1 MLVVLPLMI
10 LQACNTVYYKRHA
23 EPPPPPPPPPTCAA
37 VPVIDPSSIRGL
49 DTSKPSAPNV
59 LYFVFERVQGASTPL
74 DEFGLLSA
82 DDNDE
87 HCLIIRGQDMRRA
100 QYAMAT
106 KTGPSSVSSVPWEG
120 HASQTLISTIIDQDG
135 IPDAAIA
142 LCTIASDEITLDT
155 TLPMI
160 NDPLA
165 WDGHPTVSA
174 SKRWVVFASN
184 RIGSKNST
192 DLWYARRDQ
201 TGSFGV
207 ARPLYGA
214 NTYCDEI
221 SPSFAPQSSLVLLF
235 SSSGHTTFGGYDA
248 FSAELKED
256 GDSLLVSS
264 VVNLGPPINSAYD
277 EIFPT
282 MSPNGVDFY
291 VASNRKNGRE
301 TSRRDFDVFVAFQ
314 QMSGNQ
320 PLARLTGRVV
330 NSQTQQPVVDA
341 EVVARSAGSRQTY
354 AKTRTDTTGSYTLS
368 VPVSTPV
375 QITAQSDTLFYDSY
389 TVVVP
394 EKAANQVVERT
405 EPIALSRSFVL
416 RINFP
421 TSEFANP
428 YGTTLD
434 SNGVE
439 TDRAWQKELDELAAS
454 VSSSTQKVT
463 KILLLGHTDDVDTD
477 ESNLVLGKQ
486 RVNFVIDRLVERGVS
501 RDILQGVSEGEQQL
515 LPRRPDESIDTW
527 RKRCRR
533 VELKKVS
540 S

>member
-1 MLVVLPLMI
+1 M
-10 LQACNTVYYKRHA
+10 TSYYRRHA
-23 EPPPPPPPPPTCAA
+23 EPPPPPPPPPTCSA
-37 VPVIDPSSIRGL
+37 VPIADPSSVRGL
-49 DTSKPSAPNV
+49 DTTKPSAPNV
-59 LYFVFERVQGASTPL
+59 LYYVFERVQGASSPL
-74 DEFGLLSA
+74 EEYGLLSV
-82 DDNDE
+82 DGNDE
-87 HCLIIRGQDMRRA
+87 HCLVIRGTDMKRA
-100 QYAMAT
+100 QYVTGT
-106 KTGPSSVSSVPWEG
+106 KTGPSSVNSVPWEG
-120 HASQTLISTIIDQDG
+120 HASETYVSAITNNTGLPDG
-135 IPDAAIA
+135 SVVQ
-142 LCTIASDEITLDT
+142 CTIAGDEIAIDSALLT
-155 TLPMI
+155 I
-160 NDPLA
+160 NDPTA
-165 WDGHPTVSA
+165 WDGHPTVST
-174 SKRWVVFASN
+174 SKRWIVFSSN
-184 RIGSKNST
+184 RNGSKNST
-192 DLWYARRDQ
+192 DLWYAQR
-201 TGSFGV
+201 TTNGSFGT

-221 SPSFAPQSSLVLLF
+221 SPSFASVSSLTLLF

-256 GDSLLVSS
+256 GDSLVVSS

-291 VASNRKNGRE
+291 VASNRKSGRE

-341 EVVARSAGSRQTY
+341 EVVARRAGSLQTY
-354 AKTRTDTTGSYTLS
+354 ASTRTDTTGSYSLS

-375 QITAQSDTLFYDSY
+375 QITAQTDTLFYDSY

-428 YGTTLD
+428 YGKTLD

-454 VSSSTQKVT
+454 VASSTKNVT
-463 KILLLGHTDDVDTD
+463 KILLVGHTDDVDD
-477 ESNLVLGKQ
+477 DASNLVLGQQ
-486 RVNFVIDRLVERGVS
+486 RVNFVIDKLVERGVS
-501 RDILQGVSEGEQQL
+501 RNILEGASEGEQQL
-515 LPRRPDESIDTW
+515 LQRRPGESIETW

-533 VELKKVS
+533 VELKKVTS
-540 S
+540 

>member
-1 MLVVLPLMI
+1 MI
-10 LQACNTVYYKRHA
+10 LQSCNTIYYKRHA
-23 EPPPPPPPPPTCAA
+23 EPPPPPPPPPSCAA
-37 VPVIDPSSIRGL
+37 IPVADPSSIRGL
-49 DTSKPSAPNV
+49 DTTKPSAPNV

-74 DEFGLLSA
+74 DEFGLLSI

-87 HCLIIRGQDMRRA
+87 HCLIIRGPGMKGA
-100 QYAMAT
+100 QYVTAT

-120 HASQTLISTIIDQDG
+120 HASQTFVSTIINRDG

-142 LCTIASDEITLDT
+142 VCTIASDEITIDT
-155 TLPMI
+155 TLPAI

-184 RIGSKNST
+184 RQGSRNST
-192 DLWYARRDQ
+192 DIWYAKRTAD
-201 TGSFGV
+201 GGISD
-207 ARPLYGA
+207 ARPLHGV

-221 SPSFAPQSSLVLLF
+221 SPSFAQQAGGKILF

-248 FSAELKED
+248 FSADIIED
-256 GDSLLVSS
+256 ADSLIATN
-264 VVNLGPPINSAYD
+264 VVNLGPPINSAFD

-282 MSPNGVDFY
+282 MSTNGVDFY
-291 VASNRKNGRE
+291 IASNRRDGRQAA
-301 TSRRDFDVFVAFQ
+301 RRDFDVFVAFQ
-314 QMSGNQ
+314 QMSGNK

-330 NSQTQQPVVDA
+330 NSQTQKPVVDA
-341 EVVARSAGSRQTY
+341 EVVARSAGTQQTY
-354 AKTRTDTTGSYTLS
+354 ASTRTDTTGSYTLS

-375 QITAQSDTLFYDSY
+375 QITAQTDTLFYDSY

-394 EKAANQVVERT
+394 DKQANQVVERT

-421 TSEFANP
+421 TSEYANP
-428 YGTTLD
+428 YGSTLD
-434 SNGVE
+434 SNGIE
-439 TDRAWQKELDELAAS
+439 TDRAWQRELDDLAAS
-454 VSSSTQKVT
+454 VTSSSKKVS
-463 KILLLGHTDDVDTD
+463 KILLVGHTDDVDTD
-477 ESNLVLGKQ
+477 ESNLILGQQ
-486 RVNFVIDRLVERGVS
+486 RVNFVIDKLVERGVS
-501 RDILQGVSEGEQQL
+501 RGILEGISEGEQQL
-515 LPRRPDESIDTW
+515 LPRRTDESIDTW